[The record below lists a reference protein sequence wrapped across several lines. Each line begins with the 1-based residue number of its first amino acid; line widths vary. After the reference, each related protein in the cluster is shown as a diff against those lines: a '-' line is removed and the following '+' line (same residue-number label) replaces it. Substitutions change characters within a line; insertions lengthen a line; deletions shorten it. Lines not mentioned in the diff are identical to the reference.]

1 MANDLNNCQ
10 FIGRLGQ
17 DPEIKYLPS
26 GDAVANFS
34 VAVGEKWKDKQGQA
48 QERTEWVNCAA
59 FGKLGEI
66 IGEHLR
72 KGSQV
77 FISGKMKTEKYQAQD
92 GTDRYSTK
100 IVVRDMQMLGSKSD
114 NQQSGAGQGYG
125 QNAQQPNQP
134 QQQGYNQPQQMYG
147 NQPQQGGYNPSESNF

>member
-66 IGEHLR
+66 IGEYLR

-114 NQQSGAGQGYG
+114 SQSSGGYG
-125 QNAQQPNQP
+125 ANAQQPQQ
-134 QQQGYNQPQQMYG
+134 QQQGYNQPQQQ
-147 NQPQQGGYNPSESNF
+147 NRPQQGGYNTGK